1 MRNIYLVL
9 LIAIINL
16 SFGQSPE
23 GISYQAVVRNTSGEL
38 IKDAPIGIKINLLT
52 GSASG
57 TSIYDETHTVT
68 SNSNGL
74 ITLTI
79 GQGTSSGDFSSLD
92 WSNGAFFI
100 KTQLDLSGGTTYTL
114 SSTSQLLSVPFALYA
129 KTSGN
134 GISKGSQNGDMLYW
148 NGSSW
153 TTILAGQPGQYLQLG
168 TDNLPFWG
176 AIESPSAS
184 TATVITSS
192 TTSITTSSAVLNGEI
207 LNDGGSTITSRGFCY
222 GLTPNPTIT
231 GTKTNNG
238 TGVGTFT
245 APLSNLPLGT
255 SYYVRAY
262 AINADGVK
270 YGNQEIFST
279 QTLEIGASYQ
289 GGVVAYI
296 LAPEDAGY
304 DPEVPHGL
312 IAAPSDQSAGTSW
325 GCNGIDV
332 ATSTDYGTGNANSV
346 AISAACNTAGIAAKI
361 CLALNLNG
369 YTDWYLPSKDELDK
383 LYINR
388 DAIGGFQDVTN
399 YWSSSQGTADNR
411 AWVRLFNGGNNQN
424 FNKQFT
430 GAAVRAVRTF

>member
-1 MRNIYLVL
+1 MKNIYLVL
-9 LIAIINL
+9 LITIINV
-16 SFGQSPE
+16 SFGQFPE
-23 GISYQAVVRNTSGEL
+23 GISYQAVIRNASGEL
-38 IKDAPIGIKINLLT
+38 IKDASIGIKINLLT

-57 TSIYDETHTVT
+57 TSVYEETHTTT

-79 GQGTSSGDFSSLD
+79 GQGTSSGNFSTID
-92 WSNGAFFI
+92 WSTGMFFI

-114 SSTSQLLSVPFALYA
+114 NNTSQLLSVPYAFYA

-134 GISKGSQNGDMLYW
+134 GISSGTQNGDLLYW
-148 NGSSW
+148 NGTKW
-153 TTILAGQPGQYLQLG
+153 TAIATGQPGQYLQIG

-176 AIESPSAS
+176 AIESPSTS
-184 TATVITSS
+184 TATVITSN
-192 TTSITTSSAVLNGEI
+192 TTSITTSSVVLNGEI
-207 LNDGGSTITSRGFCY
+207 LNDGGSAISSRGFCY
-222 GLTPNPTIT
+222 GLTPNPIIT
-231 GTKTNNG
+231 GTKTTNG
-238 TGVGTFT
+238 TGIGTFS

-255 SYYVRAY
+255 TYYVRAY
-262 AINADGVK
+262 AINSDGVK

-289 GGVVAYI
+289 GGVVAY
-296 LAPEDAGY
+296 LLTPEDTGY

-312 IAAPSDQSAGTSW
+312 IAAPYDQSAGTSW

-332 ATSTDYGTGNANSV
+332 ATSTSYGTGNANSL

-361 CLALNLNG
+361 CLGLNLNS

-388 DAIGGFQDVTN
+388 DLIGGFQDATN

-411 AWVRLFNGGNNQN
+411 AWVRLFNAGNNQN